1 MPSEKGRYTDVFLAA
16 LVVEDRRVRA
26 HPGRRGSLGVLG
38 RYAVQHLRLCAGCNR
53 GRGLPSS
60 RFLMPRGRHRTT
72 GRTPVNDVETGRLGE
87 AGDGGALAYRDS
99 YPTRRCGIAVAI
111 IAPSSCIPKLFPNL
125 ARTGTHPGRHQS
137 AQWAAS
143 GRNDGRDHTVAVGD
157 IISEYPGD
165 ITGICT
171 IRSRALT
178 ATSNDFTK
186 GLGVQ
191 ESITLLANDMGNDA
205 AC

>member
-1 MPSEKGRYTDVFLAA
+1 
-16 LVVEDRRVRA
+16 
-26 HPGRRGSLGVLG
+26 
-38 RYAVQHLRLCAGCNR
+38 
-53 GRGLPSS
+53 
-60 RFLMPRGRHRTT
+60 
-72 GRTPVNDVETGRLGE
+72 
-87 AGDGGALAYRDS
+87 
-99 YPTRRCGIAVAI
+99 
-111 IAPSSCIPKLFPNL
+111 
-125 ARTGTHPGRHQS
+125 
-137 AQWAAS
+137 
-143 GRNDGRDHTVAVGD
+143 VGD
-157 IISEYPGD
+157 IISEYLGD